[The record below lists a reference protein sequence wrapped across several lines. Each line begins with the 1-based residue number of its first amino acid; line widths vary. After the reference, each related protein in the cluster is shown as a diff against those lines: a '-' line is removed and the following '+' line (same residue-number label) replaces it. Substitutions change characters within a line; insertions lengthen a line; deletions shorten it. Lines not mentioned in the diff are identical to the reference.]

1 MRDLRRLPLLGLL
14 LAASGLCWAGPDL
27 ALREQ
32 EIQQCRPE
40 DIVTWRDGQDRPA
53 LASPLLL
60 AYSHAGAPAW
70 FSEAQVMAIL
80 ERAAHSWSRCGV
92 ASRVSLLQP
101 GQALPRGGVFV
112 QWSEIGSA
120 GNFGLANLSRRSLAM
135 NPAMFALLRER
146 KPSYP
151 AEQTLQ
157 MVVSHE
163 MGHFFRPDGAFAPL
177 HRRHLVLH
185 GRQGRRVSGGRPSPA
200 QGLPRVPLGAAHG
213 LRYRTLPARQP
224 QAQAMRPQSGGNI
237 QRS

>member
-1 MRDLRRLPLLGLL
+1 MRDLKRLPLLGLL
-14 LAASGLCWAGPDL
+14 LAASGLCGAGPDL

-40 DIVTWRDGQDRPA
+40 DIVTWGDGQDRPA

-70 FSEAQVMAIL
+70 FTPAQVLTAL

-92 ASRVSLLQP
+92 PSRVSLLQP
-101 GQALPRGGVFV
+101 GQALPPGGVFV

-146 KPSYP
+146 KPNYP

-163 MGHFFRPDGAFAPL
+163 MGHFFGLMAHSRRCIDVTSYYSDGKGGECQVADRALLKAFGEYRSVLPTACDIERC
-177 HRRHLVLH
+177 RR
-185 GRQGRRVSGGRPSPA
+185 A
-200 QGLPRVPLGAAHG
+200 
-213 LRYRTLPARQP
+213 
-224 QAQAMRPQSGGNI
+224 NI
-237 QRS
+237 PPHP

>member
-14 LAASGLCWAGPDL
+14 LAASGLCSAGPDL

-163 MGHFFRPDGAFAPL
+163 MGHFFGLMAHSRRCIDVTSYYTDGKGGECQVSDRALLKAFPEYRSVLPTACDIERCRLANHKPRP
-177 HRRHLVLH
+177 
-185 GRQGRRVSGGRPSPA
+185 
-200 QGLPRVPLGAAHG
+200 
-213 LRYRTLPARQP
+213 
-224 QAQAMRPQSGGNI
+224 
-237 QRS
+237 

>member
-163 MGHFFRPDGAFAPL
+163 MGHFFGLMAHSRRCIDVTSYYTDGKGGECQVGDRALLKAFPEYRSVLPTACDIERCRLANHKPRP
-177 HRRHLVLH
+177 
-185 GRQGRRVSGGRPSPA
+185 
-200 QGLPRVPLGAAHG
+200 
-213 LRYRTLPARQP
+213 
-224 QAQAMRPQSGGNI
+224 
-237 QRS
+237 